1 MLEKTVELT
10 TRFVSVRFPKK
21 EPDGTLEHQENTHT
35 QTHDTARMI
44 DHDGRSSL
52 LHVAAASAPTSAVCD
67 SMLHLPFQ
75 YKVCLSGSES
85 TKRW

>member
-35 QTHDTARMI
+35 DTGHGAHD
-44 DHDGRSSL
+44 
-52 LHVAAASAPTSAVCD
+52 
-67 SMLHLPFQ
+67 
-75 YKVCLSGSES
+75 
-85 TKRW
+85 